1 MNKKRGIKIMKRK
14 KLKTIKR
21 KMMSLFLVLSISV
34 SYIMGAGIC
43 VKADEEVPAWV
54 HQFGYYKY
62 SDSYDKDTDTLI
74 IGSINLYVVEP
85 EKKQPIRNAASCN
98 EGKGSVTSVEW
109 YLDGKK
115 VDAGTIAGYNKNYTA
130 KIEIAPP
137 SAGEHNIRYADSVS
151 YSIGNG
157 RANSCARNSDGSL
170 TVTASVT
177 TGKGS
182 ISNGTSKA
190 TVVYDGNPID
200 IEALG
205 MFSFD
210 KNAGPVES
218 YTIVD
223 MNYDNEP
230 TTGEGYITGS
240 MLTVTKPGRFVIQAT
255 TQETE
260 EYVSSHPKATL
271 VVKGPEEVGATSTP
285 SPTELPEQT
294 AAPTNTPVPTKTTVP
309 TETPVPTKTTVPTET
324 PQMTAVPTE
333 APQYSSTPYEPA
345 LSGQISVD
353 DNKWEIFCRDFNFK
367 ILLKDKAKVSIVPT
381 NIVSDVAQIKYYI
394 SDKVLSR
401 NDLIKLNKD
410 LWKIYE
416 EEFYIE
422 DTGKNVVYAKLSDSM
437 GNSNYI
443 SSNGITLYKDT
454 VQKSDSATYVK
465 SSGED
470 CKVELELNG
479 NIVKKLK
486 NGNDELTNGTDYAM
500 SEDGTVILKSRYLE
514 NLEIGEHEF
523 RVSYRLGDY
532 EYEHDDEKLLSDTS
546 FKVKV
551 ENAAIDNGN
560 DNNSDDGN
568 DNNNGKTDGN
578 SGNDD
583 DNQILQFDVQKN
595 KIKLNA
601 GFKVSQVKDM
611 LVVSWG
617 KLKSST
623 GYVVYVQECDK
634 KYTKKSQNI
643 VKSGKAG
650 KIKIKKVNGKKLNLK
665 KNYKIYVSAYTIVN
679 GQKYNIGKTI
689 TAHVVGRKNAKWT
702 NVKKVKIPKKFY
714 ALKVGKTIGIK
725 AETVLVDKK
734 KKPLSNKHA
743 RRLRYASDDK
753 KIATVSK
760 TGKIKAK
767 KKGKCKIYV
776 YARNGYAKKINIT
789 VK

>member
-1 MNKKRGIKIMKRK
+1 MKRK

-190 TVVYDGNPID
+190 TVVYDGNSID
-200 IEALG
+200 IEVLG

-260 EYVSSHPKATL
+260 EYVSGHPKATV
-271 VVKGPEEVGATSTP
+271 VVKSDEDAGATPTP
-285 SPTELPEQT
+285 ALTEAPKETQIPTIAPAETDIPKETQE
-294 AAPTNTPVPTKTTVP
+294 PTNIPES
-309 TETPVPTKTTVPTET
+309 TETPLPTET
-324 PQMTAVPTE
+324 PQVTTVPTG
-333 APQYSSTPYEPA
+333 APQYSYTPYEPA

-353 DNKWEIFCRDFNFK
+353 DENKWKVFCEKFDFRL
-367 ILLKDKAKVSIVPT
+367 LLKGQAKVSIIPT
-381 NIVSDVAQIKYYI
+381 DNISDVADIKYYV
-394 SDKVLSR
+394 SDKILSK
-401 NDLIKLNKD
+401 NDLNELD
-410 LWKIYE
+410 TALWKDYE
-416 EEFYIE
+416 DAFYIE
-422 DTGKNVVYAKLSDSM
+422 NTGKNIVYARLSDAI

-443 SSNGITLYKDT
+443 SSNGMTIYKNP
-454 VQKSDSATYVK
+454 VQKTNSVTYIKTSGDKLYSD
-465 SSGED
+465 D
-470 CKVELELNG
+470 CKIEIELNG
-479 NIVKKLK
+479 NFVKNLK
-486 NGNDELTNGTDYAM
+486 NGSEEVTEGNGYTVTDGG
-500 SEDGTVILKSRYLE
+500 SIILKKEYL
-514 NLEIGEHEF
+514 NTLAAGEYDF
-523 RVSYRLGDY
+523 SVSYGLSDY
-532 EYEHDDEKLLSDTS
+532 EYEHDDEKLLSDTL
-546 FKVKV
+546 FRVKIK
-551 ENAAIDNGN
+551 NSSIDNGD
-560 DNNSDDGN
+560 DN
-568 DNNNGKTDGN
+568 NNNGKTDGN

-617 KLKSST
+617 ELKSST

-702 NVKKVKIPKKFY
+702 NVKKVKIQKKSY

-760 TGKIKAK
+760 TGKLTARG
-767 KKGKCKIYV
+767 KGKCKVYV